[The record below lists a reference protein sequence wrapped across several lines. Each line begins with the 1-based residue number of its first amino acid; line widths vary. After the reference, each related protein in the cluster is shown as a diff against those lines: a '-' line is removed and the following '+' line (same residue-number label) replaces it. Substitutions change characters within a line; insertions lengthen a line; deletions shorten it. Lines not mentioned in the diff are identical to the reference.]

1 MFVKLSTVNNQLV
14 DSRPA
19 PAYPDAE
26 VLQLG
31 TVIIT
36 GISRGIGLGLAAR
49 YLERGDSVVGTVR
62 AANAEVA
69 ALQREYGDKLIVAT
83 ADVTDGHSMDE
94 AARAVRQRISAAD
107 VLVCN
112 AAVNPAAA
120 GQIDS
125 IGDLSD
131 EDLSACFD
139 VNVVGVQR
147 SIRAFHPLLA
157 AADGARIA
165 VISSGAGS
173 IAGTANGAMI
183 PYCVSK
189 AALNMLARRLSFLLA
204 GDGIQVFALSP
215 GWVKTDMG
223 GANARITVEESTA
236 LIVQRIAE
244 HAADDD
250 PFISHTGDS
259 LDW

>member
-1 MFVKLSTVNNQLV
+1 M
-14 DSRPA
+14 
-19 PAYPDAE
+19 
-26 VLQLG
+26 G

-49 YLERGDSVVGTVR
+49 YLERGDLVVGIVR
-62 AANAEVA
+62 AVNDAVA
-69 ALQREYGDKLIVAT
+69 ALQRDNGARLIVAT
-83 ADVTDGHSMDE
+83 ADVTDQHALDE
-94 AARAVRQRISAAD
+94 AARSLRPRVTAAD

-112 AAVNPAAA
+112 AAINPQAA
-120 GQIDS
+120 GRTAA

-131 EDLSACFD
+131 DDLRASFE

-147 SIRAFHPLLA
+147 TVRAFHPLLA
-157 AADGARIA
+157 AAGGAKVA

-173 IAGTANGAMI
+173 IAATANGAMI

-189 AALNMLARRLSFLLA
+189 AALNMLSRRLSFLLA

-223 GANARITVEESTA
+223 GANAQLTVTVSSA

-244 HAADDD
+244 HRAEDA
-250 PFISHTGDS
+250 PFLNHTGAP
-259 LDW
+259 LRW

>member
-1 MFVKLSTVNNQLV
+1 MLPEG
-14 DSRPA
+14 REA
-19 PAYPDAE
+19 P
-26 VLQLG
+26 VG

-49 YLERGDSVVGTVR
+49 YLERGDLVVGTVR
-62 AANAEVA
+62 AANDAVA
-69 ALQREYGDKLIVAT
+69 ALQRDYGDRLIVAT
-83 ADVTDGHSMDE
+83 ADVTDARALDA
-94 AARAVRQRISAAD
+94 AARGLRQRAPAAD

-112 AAVNPAAA
+112 AAINPQSAGRSAAV
-120 GQIDS
+120 
-125 IGDLSD
+125 GDLSD
-131 EDLSACFD
+131 DDLSASFD

-147 SIRAFHPLLA
+147 TIRAFHPLLA
-157 AADGARIA
+157 AAGGAKIA

-173 IAGTANGAMI
+173 IAGTANGDMI

-204 GDGIQVFALSP
+204 SDGIRVFALSP

-223 GANARITVEESTA
+223 GANARLTVAESTA

-244 HAADDD
+244 HRAESD

-259 LDW
+259 LRW